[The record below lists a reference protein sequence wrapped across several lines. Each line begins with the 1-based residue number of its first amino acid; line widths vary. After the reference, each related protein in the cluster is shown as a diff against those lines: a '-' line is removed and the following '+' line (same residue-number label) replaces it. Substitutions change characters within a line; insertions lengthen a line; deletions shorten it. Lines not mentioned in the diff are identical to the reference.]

1 MGNHSLP
8 AVDTVTEASQPGRGG
23 RGPWRLK
30 LLCSHGRWSACVI
43 CLSAVCCL
51 DLCIPFLPLGW
62 SVVPC
67 MLKLEVT
74 VTGRKQLLGE
84 REAATCNSRDKF
96 FDHTSKTRLFL
107 VTREISASDR

>member
-1 MGNHSLP
+1 MRGVLCPVSP
-8 AVDTVTEASQPGRGG
+8 VTPPIG
-23 RGPWRLK
+23 
-30 LLCSHGRWSACVI
+30 CTCT
-43 CLSAVCCL
+43 VCCL
-51 DLCIPFLPLGW
+51 DLCIPFFPLGW